1 MKILSLGIL
10 LLVLATGSVF
20 AESNQRVA
28 TDAEILLGQQV
39 DWAESNRLFLELS
52 IMASYENRIILND
65 YRTRFNAIG
74 YRVVNVRHQLT
85 NALNVRE
92 PRMETVNGL
101 RRQLQSLVIEH
112 DNLIDE
118 FRQWVENLPR

>member
-10 LLVLATGSVF
+10 LLVLASGGIF

-39 DWAESNRLFLELS
+39 DWSESNRLFLELS

-74 YRVVNVRHQLT
+74 YRIVSVRHSLT

-101 RRQLQSLVIEH
+101 RRQLQSLVNEH
-112 DNLIDE
+112 DNLIDD